1 LCDGNGDGGAAVSAV
16 HAGHERPRPRFAR
29 WWPELALVVVCCFF
43 LYLMRAWHGID
54 IPFYLVYLSVG
65 LVYGLRMW
73 SIRPAVLA
81 IALVMI
87 STGGLTLLDVSR
99 GVENPAELIEVP
111 LLALFYLTMV
121 LHVRSRQRML
131 GMLSRVL
138 NHEGRLHAYATHELM
153 TPLTVARGEMELLIR
168 NGRPSDEDLA
178 RTENVVLDELRR
190 SEQLTS
196 DLLLSA
202 QFAFSEIDR
211 HPLSA
216 EDLVLDAVERWHGRM
231 PGPLR
236 IDAVA
241 CGTVLAAQDGLRRVL
256 DNLLAN
262 AARHTCAGD
271 VVRIASR
278 NDGERLLITVVDEGS
293 GIPTEDLAHVFDPF
307 YRGTG
312 DVRGVRPGPGL
323 GLALVKDIVES
334 HGGSVRIA
342 STLGHG
348 TSVTIDLPG
357 FARSVL
363 HESDPAT
370 TGN

>member
-1 LCDGNGDGGAAVSAV
+1 
-16 HAGHERPRPRFAR
+16 
-29 WWPELALVVVCCFF
+29 
-43 LYLMRAWHGID
+43 
-54 IPFYLVYLSVG
+54 
-65 LVYGLRMW
+65 MW
-73 SIRPAVLA
+73 AFRPAVLA

-138 NHEGRLHAYATHELM
+138 NHEGRLHAHATHELM

-168 NGRPSDEDLA
+168 NGRPSDEELA
-178 RTENVVLDELRR
+178 RTENVVLEELRR
-190 SEQLTS
+190 SEQLAS

-211 HPLSA
+211 HPLNA
-216 EDLVLDAVERWHGRM
+216 EDLVLDAVERWHDRM
-231 PGPLR
+231 PAALR

-241 CGTVLAAQDGLRRVL
+241 CGTVLAAEDGLQRVL

-262 AARHTCAGD
+262 AARHSRPGG
-271 VVRIASR
+271 VVRVASR

-293 GIPTEDLAHVFDPF
+293 GIPAEDLVHVFDPF
-307 YRGTG
+307 YRGHG
-312 DVRGVRPGPGL
+312 DPRGVRPGPGL
-323 GLALVKDIVES
+323 GLALVKDIIES

-357 FARSVL
+357 FARSAP
-363 HESDPAT
+363 HERDRASNST
-370 TGN
+370 

>member
-1 LCDGNGDGGAAVSAV
+1 M
-16 HAGHERPRPRFAR
+16 
-29 WWPELALVVVCCFF
+29 VCCFF
-43 LYLMRAWHGID
+43 LYLMRAWRGID
-54 IPFYLVYLSVG
+54 IPFHLVYVSVG

-73 SIRPAVLA
+73 AFRPAVLA

-111 LLALFYLTMV
+111 LLSLFYLTMV

-131 GMLSRVL
+131 GMLSRVVS
-138 NHEGRLHAYATHELM
+138 HEGRLHAYATHELM

-190 SEQLTS
+190 SEQLAS

-202 QFAFSEIDR
+202 QFAFSEVER
-211 HPLSA
+211 HPLNA

-231 PGPLR
+231 PGGLH

-241 CGTVLAAQDGLRRVL
+241 CGTVLAAPDGLQRVL

-262 AARHTCAGD
+262 AARHSSADG

-293 GIPTEDLAHVFDPF
+293 GIPSEDLGYVFDPF
-307 YRGTG
+307 FRGTG
-312 DVRGVRPGPGL
+312 DPRGARPGPGL

-348 TSVTIDLPG
+348 TSVTIALPG
-357 FARSVL
+357 FARSAP
-363 HESDPAT
+363 PA
-370 TGN
+370 GDSASNCN